1 MSYNYNYDSVNM
13 LEPKNTEVQN
23 SDLYTRVLLWLALQ
37 FSLITV
43 STAYLGPHV
52 PESFIMPMYLAL
64 LASMI
69 IASFTRK
76 MRAISPIFA
85 IVVPVILG
93 VALYSTLNFYVATGA
108 GDLIVLA
115 ALGTAVIFI
124 TMAIWGY
131 TSSKTIYSWAGKMF
145 VILLSVIGLSLLN
158 YFVFQLAILELLISI
173 VVIVLFSIYIFLD
186 IQTIRDNR
194 NTENAPAS
202 LYALNLFLN
211 IYNIFV
217 SLLRVLSAFTR

>member
-1 MSYNYNYDSVNM
+1 MSYNYNYDSVNG
-13 LEPKNTEVQN
+13 LEPKKVEVQN
-23 SDLYTRVLLWLALQ
+23 SDLYVRVLLWLALQ

-43 STAYLGPHV
+43 STAYLGPQI

-85 IVVPVILG
+85 IVVPIILG
-93 VALYSTLNFYVATGA
+93 VTLYSTLNFYVATGS
-108 GDLIVLA
+108 GDLIILA
-115 ALGTAVIFI
+115 ALGTAIIFI
-124 TMAIWGY
+124 TMSIWGY
-131 TSSKTIYSWAGKMF
+131 TSSKTIYSWSGKMF

-158 YFVFQLAILELLISI
+158 YFVFKLAILELLISI

-217 SLLRVLSAFTR
+217 SLLRVLSAFNR